1 MSLLRRLAESA
12 VSVLGG
18 GILVF
23 ALLVAT
29 PGDPARRV
37 LNTRGVEEPTLAE
50 LQAMREQLGL
60 DQPIPVRFLDWFLGL
75 FRGELGV
82 SWRTGSPVA
91 GEFASR
97 LPATVILALAAL
109 LLAVVLSLLLGV
121 LAAWQPGRWSDHLS
135 RLVSTAALALPSYLI
150 GVLLLDLVAVRLGW
164 GTVIAD
170 GTWATVFLP
179 ALTLAL
185 ASAAVWSRV
194 LRSALL
200 DLDSAAFLTVAT
212 ARGSG
217 PWRNLLQHRLP
228 NVVPQF
234 LTVVGLGTA
243 MLLGGAPITETIF
256 SWPGVGK
263 YTVDA
268 ITARDM
274 PVVTSFTMLAVLAY
288 VATSLVVD
296 LVIMIIDPRHGRTPH
311 RMAARA

>member
-1 MSLLRRLAESA
+1 MSFLRRLTESV

-23 ALLVAT
+23 ALLAAT
-29 PGDPARRV
+29 PGDPARRL
-37 LNTRGVEEPTLAE
+37 LNLRGNEEPTVAE
-50 LQAMREQLGL
+50 LEAMRGQLGL
-60 DQPIPVRFLDWFLGL
+60 DEPLPVRFIDWFGGL
-75 FRGELGV
+75 FSGDLGV
-82 SWRTGSPVA
+82 SWRTGTPVA
-91 GEFASR
+91 DEFASR
-97 LPATVILALAAL
+97 LPATIILAVAAL
-109 LLAVVLSLLLGV
+109 LLAIVLSLLLGV
-121 LAAWQPGRWSDHLS
+121 IAAWRPGSWADHGS

-185 ASAAVWSRV
+185 ASAAVWSRI

-200 DLDSAAFLTVAT
+200 DLDSATFLTVAT

-217 PWRNLLQHRLP
+217 RLRNLLQHRLP
-228 NVVPQF
+228 NVAPQF

-243 MLLGGAPITETIF
+243 MLLGGAPITETVF

-263 YTVDA
+263 YTVEA

-288 VATSLVVD
+288 VVTSLAVD
-296 LVIMIIDPRHGRTPH
+296 LVIMALDPRHGRLQSRPAV
-311 RMAARA
+311 RP